1 MVLMVS
7 PSSAQT
13 RDEILADGQAEAIQ
27 VISTSTRDVYTII
40 IGALVALVGIVTVV
54 ALRFVYRSTPE
65 WAHTG
70 MIALADKALTVL
82 QQYADN
88 TQNNFDDK
96 IVQAIRTAFDQFLT
110 LQSKT
115 DDEPP
120 KLE

>member
-1 MVLMVS
+1 
-7 PSSAQT
+7 
-13 RDEILADGQAEAIQ
+13 
-27 VISTSTRDVYTII
+27 
-40 IGALVALVGIVTVV
+40 
-54 ALRFVYRSTPE
+54 VYRSTPE